1 MSNLLDFLAQFGYP
15 ILFLLNILETAVVF
29 GFVLPADTLLV
40 TSGFLAH
47 LGVFNL
53 KISILIS
60 FLGAVIGDN
69 IAYYT
74 GSKYGRKI
82 LKKHGRF
89 FGIKKKHFDY
99 TKSFFKHHGNKSV
112 FAARFIG
119 YIRSFV
125 PLFAGINHMRYRS
138 FLFYQV
144 TGAFFW
150 AVSFNLIGFYFG
162 KHWELIHAKVKII
175 GETSAIILVIILIIF
190 YFYRNW
196 KKGKKLSR

>member
-1 MSNLLDFLAQFGYP
+1 MLDFLTQFGYP
-15 ILFLLNILETAVVF
+15 ILFLLNVLETAVVF

-53 KISILIS
+53 KMSIAVS
-60 FLGAVIGDN
+60 VLGAIVGDN

-74 GSKYGRKI
+74 GSKYGRRV

-99 TKSFFKHHGNKSV
+99 TKDFFKKHGNKSV
-112 FAARFIG
+112 FVARFIG

-125 PLFAGINHMRYRS
+125 PLLAGINHMPYRQ
-138 FLFYQV
+138 FLFYQIS
-144 TGAFFW
+144 GAIFW
-150 AVSFNLIGFYFG
+150 AVFFNLIGFYFG
-162 KHWELIHAKVKII
+162 KNWELIHGKIKI
-175 GETSAIILVIILIIF
+175 LGETTIVGIVVVLLGI
-190 YFYRNW
+190 YFFRKW
-196 KKGKKLSR
+196 RKKKK